1 MSDKKKKK
9 TEVTEDTE
17 KDLPQ
22 SEATPETEEKG
33 EEKAEPENK
42 KESDELAKAKDQFV
56 RLAAD
61 FDNYKK
67 RTEAEKTALRGIVVS
82 DTVQMMLPIL
92 DNLERAVNAA
102 ADEDS
107 PLKDGVVMVLN
118 QAKTAFEN
126 FGITSFGERGDKFDP
141 TIHNAVMTCQDDEL
155 EPDTVA
161 TVLQKGY
168 KINDRIIRHALVQVV
183 SE

>member
-9 TEVTEDTE
+9 NEVTEDTE
-17 KDLPQ
+17 KDFPKTE
-22 SEATPETEEKG
+22 EATPETEEKG
-33 EEKAEPENK
+33 EEKAETENK

-67 RTEAEKTALRGIVVS
+67 RTEAEKAALRGMVVS

-92 DNLERAVNAA
+92 DNLERAVSAA

-118 QAKTAFEN
+118 QAKTAF
-126 FGITSFGERGDKFDP
+126 GVTSFGERGDKFDP
-141 TIHNAVMTCQDDEL
+141 TIHNAVMTCRDDEL